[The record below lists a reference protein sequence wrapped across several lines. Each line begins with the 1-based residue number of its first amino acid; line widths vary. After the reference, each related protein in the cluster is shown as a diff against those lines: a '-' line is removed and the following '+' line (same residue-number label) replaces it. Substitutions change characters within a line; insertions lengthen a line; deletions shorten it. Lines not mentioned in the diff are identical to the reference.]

1 MAKKMNVLKAILVP
15 INWEGYRFIA
25 IFAIITLVLFWIAE
39 LLGWIGLI
47 LTCWVAYFFRDP
59 DRITPNRVGLIISP
73 ADGVVQS
80 IEMAVP
86 PTELGISEISRQRIS
101 IFMNV
106 FNVHVNRIPITGEIT
121 ALDYRSGK
129 FLNASLDKASTD
141 NERQAVRVTTRSGQD
156 IVFVQIAGLVAR
168 RIVCKLYEG
177 QSVQAG
183 ERFGL
188 IRFGSRV
195 DIYLDDGLAPLVVVG
210 QSVVAGETIL
220 ADFNSD
226 EPRRRGEIR

>member
-1 MAKKMNVLKAILVP
+1 MVP

-25 IFAIITLVLFWIAE
+25 IFAIITLVLFWISE
-39 LLGWIGLI
+39 FLGWIGLV
-47 LTCWVAYFFRDP
+47 LTCWVIYFFRDP
-59 DRITPNRVGLIISP
+59 DRVTPNRDGLIISP

-80 IEMAVP
+80 IEMAAP

-141 NERQAVRVTTRSGQD
+141 NERQAVRVTTQNGQD

-188 IRFGSRV
+188 IKFGSRV
-195 DIYLDDGLAPLVVVG
+195 DIYLDEGLAPLVVVG

>member
-1 MAKKMNVLKAILVP
+1 M
-15 INWEGYRFIA
+15 IA
-25 IFAIITLVLFWIAE
+25 IFAIITLVLFWISE
-39 LLGWIGLI
+39 FLGWIGLV
-47 LTCWVAYFFRDP
+47 LTCWVVYFFRDP
-59 DRITPNRVGLIISP
+59 DRITPNRDGLIISP

-141 NERQAVRVTTRSGQD
+141 NVRQAVRVSTQIVQD
-156 IVFVQIAGLVAR
+156 IVFVQIAGLISR

-177 QSVQAG
+177 QSVQVG

-195 DIYLDDGLAPLVVVG
+195 DIYLDEGLSPLVVVG
-210 QSVVAGETIL
+210 QAVVAGETIL